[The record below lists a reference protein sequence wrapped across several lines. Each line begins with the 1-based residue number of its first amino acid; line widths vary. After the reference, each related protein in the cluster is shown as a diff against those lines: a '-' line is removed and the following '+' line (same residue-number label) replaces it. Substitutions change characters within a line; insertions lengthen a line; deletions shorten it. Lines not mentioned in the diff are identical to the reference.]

1 MTLLV
6 IQVSK
11 YFVEK
16 YLRHRRERER
26 EREKKTKNFKY
37 GYRLEFF

>member
-26 EREKKTKNFKY
+26 EREKKKQKILNMDID
-37 GYRLEFF
+37 

>member
-6 IQVSK
+6 IQVSN

-26 EREKKTKNFKY
+26 EREREKKKQKILNMDID
-37 GYRLEFF
+37 

>member
-6 IQVSK
+6 IQVSN

-26 EREKKTKNFKY
+26 EREKKKQKILNMDID
-37 GYRLEFF
+37 